1 MSEPDVR
8 GEFPNEVSRRM
19 VLRAAA
25 WSAPVVGLATVA
37 PAAAAASIGIHVP
50 PVEVPVPHLT
60 VPPSGVIPGG
70 VPPGGVPT
78 IVVPPPN
85 VPPKP
90 IKIPGKDINVPLPN
104 LPGQGAQGAT
114 SERAASPEPSA
125 TPEPA
130 ATPEPV
136 ESAATPAVP

>member
-1 MSEPDVR
+1 MSEPER
-8 GEFPNEVSRRM
+8 PLGSSYQVSRRS

-37 PAAAAASIGIHVP
+37 PAAAAASIEIHVPPVP

-60 VPPSGVIPGG
+60 VPPSGVIPSG

-78 IVVPPPN
+78 IIVPPPS

-90 IKIPGKDINVPLPN
+90 INVPPSPIPGRTIKVPLPD
-104 LPGQGAQGAT
+104 LPVPKAQAAT
-114 SERAASPEPSA
+114 SG
-125 TPEPA
+125 PA
-130 ATPEPV
+130 
-136 ESAATPAVP
+136 ESTATPAVP